1 MFPWLILL
9 FVCTPLVELFLL
21 LRVGK
26 AIGAPLTLG
35 LVVVTGVLGAALA
48 RRQGIAAW
56 SRAQAESAAGRLP
69 GSQIVDALLIL
80 VAGVLLVIPGLLTDI
95 FGFGLLIPATRR
107 YAKRAAVD
115 YFRGRIRVAT
125 PQDTPSVSFID
136 VDPVEPG
143 SDEEESVR

>member
-21 LRVGK
+21 LRLGK
-26 AIGAPLTLG
+26 AIGAPMTLG
-35 LVVVTGVLGAALA
+35 LVVVTGVLGATLA

-69 GSQIVDALLIL
+69 GSQIVDALLIF
-80 VAGVLLVIPGLLTDI
+80 VAGVLLVTPGLLTDI

-107 YAKRAAVD
+107 RAKRAVVD
-115 YFRGRIRVAT
+115 YFRDRIKVVA
-125 PQDTPSVSFID
+125 PNNPPGDSFVD
-136 VDPVEPG
+136 VDPVETR
-143 SDEEESVR
+143 ESVR